1 MPMFSLSKADHGKIK
16 AAAKRLEQPA
26 SALLAALAKYNRAL
40 SELRELV
47 QRVETDWQAAWDQRS
62 ERWQQSDAG
71 QSVSEAITA
80 WHTLADDLE
89 EIQLDL
95 PNIEIPETDR

>member
-1 MPMFSLSKADHGKIK
+1 MPMFRLSKADQEKIA
-16 AAAKRLEQPA
+16 AAAKRLERPT
-26 SALLAALAKYNRAL
+26 SALLAALAKYNHAL

-47 QRVETDWQAAWDQRS
+47 QRVETDWQAAWDKRS
-62 ERWQQSDAG
+62 ERWQESAAG

-95 PNIEIPETDR
+95 PNIEIPEPD